1 MILFVDNKNILNYI
15 YAKLD
20 NECMVYNFTSL
31 YSDYEN
37 LILAHVNSISD
48 ENNTPINIY
57 IEGVEFDKKYADLI
71 MSDVRY
77 FIDLI
82 KIMLP
87 LYEGYNVILMV
98 YHDYYRDNL
107 MEALIKFISIRYG
120 YRSFIINDIEDLDT
134 ISEPKFSP
142 YGLMQLDEDI
152 KAYEEMR
159 IRGIAPEIIP
169 R

>member
-20 NECMVYNFTSL
+20 NKCIVYNFTSL

-71 MSDVRY
+71 MSDMRY

-142 YGLMQLDEDI
+142 YGLMQLDTDI

>member
-1 MILFVDNKNILNYI
+1 
-15 YAKLD
+15 
-20 NECMVYNFTSL
+20 
-31 YSDYEN
+31 
-37 LILAHVNSISD
+37 
-48 ENNTPINIY
+48 
-57 IEGVEFDKKYADLI
+57 
-71 MSDVRY
+71 
-77 FIDLI
+77 
-82 KIMLP
+82 MLP

-142 YGLMQLDEDI
+142 YGLMQLDTDI